1 MTMEEEAILRGGAP
15 RFVIEAVCP
24 QARSRDIAD
33 VGSKEQQRRFFQ
45 IFQRAV
51 DHGAFKV
58 LGPDSS
64 ANVPSGKKL
73 KQRTEPKRS
82 KSDL

>member
-24 QARSRDIAD
+24 QTKSRDIAD

-58 LGPDSS
+58 LGQIHQRMFLL
-64 ANVPSGKKL
+64 VKKI
-73 KQRTEPKRS
+73 KTTNGT
-82 KSDL
+82 